1 VGGLIRSR
9 SFQYPRCRPAARRV
23 IRGHFYRHLIDI
35 NDILVRRTIL
45 RRDVRK
51 GGAVMRALHHLVAIA
66 AVVLFVV
73 GVRIVLPTT
82 PAEANAIQK
91 ATVNVLQMQADYSR
105 ALPELKMHDRTF
117 ALD

>member
-1 VGGLIRSR
+1 
-9 SFQYPRCRPAARRV
+9 
-23 IRGHFYRHLIDI
+23 
-35 NDILVRRTIL
+35 
-45 RRDVRK
+45 
-51 GGAVMRALHHLVAIA
+51 MRALQHLVAIE

-82 PAEANAIQK
+82 SAEANAIQN